1 MRKSI
6 SCENAVLFACTFIS
20 SLLLLTFD
28 VYCRTE
34 IVTDVLFINISG
46 LKFHRMEFVSL
57 IFSFAFSIGLILEKL
72 FKRRKMIV
80 CFALS
85 ILAVFAAAFALLNTD
100 LFQILCPTMRISH
113 VTMSLSRILGIL
125 AGVSGIMTGIG
136 MEYVFHGKAD
146 KNYAVFAV
154 VVSLILSVFMQSTGL
169 YRVGFLLAAAVVL
182 GCLFLAESR
191 KNLQLPEKTDSKKI
205 SKKISLLQFF
215 CFTSITVLLL
225 ITPRFVMTSC
235 GLNYLSASLTVGAF
249 LLISVILSDFR
260 KVSTFGFAGMLAGSI
275 LHYIIVHYLCPMT
288 VYSWNRVIYSV
299 PICLFLIVLSVVI
312 LLSFIKKS
320 DCCRIDRIS

>member
-1 MRKSI
+1 M
-6 SCENAVLFACTFIS
+6 LFACTFIS

-46 LKFHRMEFVSL
+46 LKFHRMEFVSI
-57 IFSFAFSIGLILEKL
+57 IFSLAFLIGLFSEKL
-72 FKRRKMIV
+72 LKHRKGFV
-80 CFALS
+80 CFTLS
-85 ILAVFAAAFALLNTD
+85 VSAVFAAVFALLNTD

-125 AGVSGIMTGIG
+125 AGVSGIITGVG

-146 KNYAVFAV
+146 KTPAVLAV
-154 VVSLILSVFMQSTGL
+154 LSSVILSVFMQSTGI

-205 SKKISLLQFF
+205 SKKISFLQFF
-215 CFTSITVLLL
+215 CFTAITVLLL
-225 ITPRFVMTSC
+225 ITPRFIMTTC
-235 GLNYLSASLTVGAF
+235 GLNYLSASLTVGVF
-249 LLISVILSDFR
+249 LLLSIVISDYQRISAFGFVGMTTGSVI
-260 KVSTFGFAGMLAGSI
+260 
-275 LHYIIVHYLCPMT
+275 HYIIVHYICPMT
-288 VYSWNRVIYSV
+288 VYSGNRVIYSV
-299 PICLFLIVLSVVI
+299 PLWLSISVFFVALVSIVL
-312 LLSFIKKS
+312 LKQTRK
-320 DCCRIDRIS
+320 RI